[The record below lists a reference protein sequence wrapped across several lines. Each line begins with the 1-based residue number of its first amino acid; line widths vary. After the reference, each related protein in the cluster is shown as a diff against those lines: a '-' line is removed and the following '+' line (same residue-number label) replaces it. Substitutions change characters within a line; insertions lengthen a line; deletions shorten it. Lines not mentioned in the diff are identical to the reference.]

1 MYTSYESIY
10 DRVLTKFRDWDIPRM
25 SEEEVKELLHDYLIP
40 AISKFHVCRKDLND
54 RDDIIERFNCE
65 LSEIEMDI
73 IANYML
79 IEYLDS
85 TYIRT
90 PALLKVAL
98 GSSDFKSYSSAN
110 MLEKLMAMRKAYVS
124 ENESLIARYAWLGV
138 KESGISLSAG
148 YEKQF

>member
-1 MYTSYESIY
+1 MYTPYESLY
-10 DRVLTKFRDWDIPRM
+10 DRVLIKFRDWDIPQM
-25 SEEEVKELLHDYLIP
+25 SEEEVKELLHDYLVP
-40 AISKFHVCRKDLND
+40 AIAKFHVCRKDLND

-73 IANYML
+73 ISNYML

-148 YEKQF
+148 YEK

>member
-1 MYTSYESIY
+1 MYTSYEDLY
-10 DRVLTKFRDWDIPRM
+10 DRVLIKFRDWDIPLM
-25 SEEEVKELLHDYLIP
+25 SEEEVKELLHDYLVP
-40 AISKFHVCRKDLND
+40 AVAKFHVCRKNLND

-65 LSEIEMDI
+65 LSEVEMDI
-73 IANYML
+73 ISNYML

-148 YEKQF
+148 YEK